1 MIYVFLA
8 DGFEEI
14 EALTPVDYLRRCEL
28 DVKTVGVGSQAIK
41 SSRGVTVLADI
52 DDAQIVLDDNLKMI
66 VLPGGMPATINLEK
80 NSNVINAIDYCIEK
94 NIYIGAICAAPSILG
109 HKNLLDGI
117 KATCFPGF
125 EQQLGKAIISS
136 DIVCHDKNIITA
148 KGVGVSN
155 QFTFKLVE
163 VLLGKKE
170 AEKLEATLQCK

>member
-14 EALTPVDYLRRCEL
+14 EALTPIDYLRRSEL

-41 SSRGVTVLADI
+41 SAHNVTVLTDI
-52 DDAQIVLDDNLKMI
+52 NDAQIELNDELKMI
-66 VLPGGMPATINLEK
+66 VLPGGMPGTLNLEK
-80 NSNVINAIDYCIEK
+80 NSNVIKAINYCMK
-94 NIYIGAICAAPSILG
+94 NNIYIGAICAAPSILG

-125 EQQLGKAIISS
+125 EEQLGNA
-136 DIVCHDKNIITA
+136 IVCTDLVCHENNIITGKSAGAA
-148 KGVGVSN
+148 KP
-155 QFTFKLVE
+155 FAFKLVE

-170 AEKLEATLQCK
+170 AQKLEDTLICK